1 MCNKPFRGNF
11 LIFSALMLS
20 LATAAQVSAA
30 DIVRATL
37 QNGLRVII
45 VRNTL
50 APAVAVQVNYLAGSV
65 EAPPGFPGMAH
76 AQEHMM
82 FRGSPGLS
90 AEQLSAIIA
99 ATGGEANA
107 ETQELVTQ
115 YVNTVATEDLD
126 AELHLEAT
134 RMKGVFDSQKGWE
147 EERGAIEQ
155 EVDQDLSNP
164 EYLLNVRL
172 LQKLFAGTPYEHDAL
187 GSRSSFDLT
196 TGAMLQ
202 KFHHDW
208 YAPNNAILVIVGD
221 IEPGRTL
228 ATVRQIFGALPAR
241 PVPERPKVELQ
252 PLKPAFIE
260 LDSNLPYGLA
270 VVAYRLPGFESA
282 DYAAGQV
289 LGDVLSSQRGDLYA
303 LVPEGK
309 ALAADFEGIS
319 LQKGAA
325 GYVIAAFPQGGDGK
339 ALIATMQGIIAGY
352 LKNGIPP
359 ELVAAAKRHEIAEDE
374 FQKNSI
380 SGLASIWSQ
389 AVAVEGRN
397 SPDDDIQAI
406 RRVSVEDV
414 NRVVRTFFS
423 NDTAITAILTPQ
435 PSGKPVDAKGFGRG
449 SESFGSKNVKPV
461 KLPSWAGKLTK
472 ALPVADSVEKPAV
485 FTLANG
491 LHVIV
496 KPTAASDAI
505 GVYGEVKNDPNLE
518 TPAGKDGVSELLNG
532 LFSYGTANLDRLVF
546 QKALDDIAAEESA
559 GTSFSLKVLKAQ
571 FARGVELLADNL
583 LHPAL
588 PEEAFHVVQTE
599 TAGSL
604 AGELK
609 SPGWLAGRALDKGLY
624 PKGDPKLR
632 HATPES
638 VNALNL
644 EDVKNY
650 YHTVFRPDLT
660 TIVVVGA
667 LTPVEAKGVVEK
679 YFGSWRA
686 EGPKPATDLPPVP
699 LNKQAVVIVPDKSR
713 VQDEVT
719 LAETLGLTRTHPDY
733 YPLQVGLHVLS
744 GGFYATRLYHDL
756 REKAGLVYTVET
768 SLHSNKTRSVFSV
781 FYGCDP
787 QNVTKARI
795 RVQHN
800 LAKMMRE
807 PVSPRELRQAKTLL
821 LRQMLLERTST
832 GSIAAEFLRLSL
844 TGLPLDEPARAA
856 QRYRGITAPQVRKA
870 FKRWIRSDTFVQV
883 TRGPNPL

>member
-1 MCNKPFRGNF
+1 MCNNPFRSLF
-11 LIFSALMLS
+11 LLLNVLILS
-20 LATAAQVSAA
+20 LVAAPSVRAA
-30 DIVRATL
+30 DIVRTTL
-37 QNGLRVII
+37 QNGLRVVI
-45 VRNTL
+45 VRNAL
-50 APAVAVQVNYLAGSV
+50 APAVAVQLNYLVGSV

-90 AEQLSAIIA
+90 AEQLSTIIA

-107 ETQELVTQ
+107 DTQQVVTQ
-115 YVNTVATEDLD
+115 YLNTVATEDL
-126 AELHLEAT
+126 ETVLNLEAT
-134 RMKGVFDSQKGWE
+134 RMKGVLDSQKGWE
-147 EERGAIEQ
+147 DERNAIEQ

-164 EYLLNVRL
+164 EYLMNARL
-172 LQKLFAGTPYEHDAL
+172 LEKLFTGTPYEHDAL
-187 GSRSSFDLT
+187 GTRPSFDLT

-202 KFHHDW
+202 KFHRDW

-221 IEPGRTL
+221 IEPTRTM
-228 ATVRQIFGALPAR
+228 AKVRQIFGALPAR
-241 PVPERPKVELQ
+241 PVPERPRVDLQ
-252 PLKPAFIE
+252 PLKPVFIE

-289 LGDVLSSQRGDLYA
+289 LGDVLASQRGNLYA
-303 LVPEGK
+303 LVPQGK
-309 ALAADFEGIS
+309 ALSTDFEGIS
-319 LQKGAA
+319 LPKSSA
-325 GYVIAAFPQGGDGK
+325 GYVMAAFPQEGDGK
-339 ALIATMQGIIAGY
+339 ALVATMQGIISGY

-359 ELVAAAKRHEIAEDE
+359 ELVAAAKQHEIADNE

-380 SGLASIWSQ
+380 SGLASAWSQ

-397 SPDDDIQAI
+397 SPDEDIEAI
-406 RRVSVEDV
+406 RRVSADDV
-414 NRVVRTFFS
+414 NRVARAFLL
-423 NDTAITAILTPQ
+423 NDTAITALLTPRQ
-435 PSGKPVDAKGFGRG
+435 SGRPVEAKGFGRG
-449 SESFGSKNVKPV
+449 SESFGSKNVKAV

-472 ALPVADSVEKPAV
+472 ALPGVASAEKPAV

-491 LHVIV
+491 LRLIV
-496 KPTAASDAI
+496 KLTSVSDAI
-505 GVYGEVKNDPNLE
+505 GVYGEVKHDPNLE
-518 TPAGKDGVSELLNG
+518 TAPGKEGVSELLNG
-532 LFSYGTANLDRLVF
+532 LFGYGTSTLDRLAF

-559 GTSFSLKVLKAQ
+559 GTGFSLKVLKPG

-588 PEEAFHVVQTE
+588 PEAAFRVVQTE
-599 TAGSL
+599 TAGAL

-609 SPGWLAGRALDKGLY
+609 SPGWLAGRALQKGLY

-644 EDVKNY
+644 EDVRH
-650 YHTVFRPDLT
+650 YHRKVFRPDLT
-660 TIVVVGA
+660 TIVVIGA
-667 LTPVEAKGVVEK
+667 VTPVEAKGIVEK

-686 EGPKPATDLPPVP
+686 EGPRPAADLPPVP
-699 LNKQAVVIVPDKSR
+699 LNKPAVVTVPDKSR

-719 LAETLGLTRTHPDY
+719 LAETLGLTRKHPDY

-756 REKAGLVYTVET
+756 REKEGLVYTVET
-768 SLHSNKTRSVFSV
+768 SLHASKTRSVFGV

-787 QNVTKARI
+787 KNVTKARVRI
-795 RVQHN
+795 QHH
-800 LAKMMRE
+800 LVKMRKE
-807 PVSPRELRQAKTLL
+807 PVTSRELRQAKTLL

-832 GSIAAEFLRLSL
+832 GSIAEEFLRLSL

-856 QRYRGITAPQVRKA
+856 QRYRKITARQVRKA
-870 FKRWIRSDTFVQV
+870 FNRWIRPEAFVQV